1 LITYK
6 ETLIPG
12 KPDKAE
18 KFPKDEEVENRL
30 VIIALVGIKDPLR
43 DGIKEAVLKCNN
55 AGINVRMVTGDIWI
69 QPSRFQKKQEYY
81 HKITFIITIHSP

>member
-1 LITYK
+1 MITYK

-43 DGIKEAVLKCNN
+43 DGIKEAVLK
-55 AGINVRMVTGDIWI
+55 
-69 QPSRFQKKQEYY
+69 
-81 HKITFIITIHSP
+81 